1 MTTSTKC
8 EFCDKRGLP
17 LLLVRDAVAPAGA
30 GAPLAPSLPIE
41 LAPTAAH
48 YTKRLLRSGYVNVYD
63 EARRRWEAYFVT
75 ADGYFVKLLQ
85 TPGVTPIIPS
95 KTFNCSN
102 ESHRAVASC
111 ITIPDPKNASKVW
124 IGFSDVLWTDA
135 VRKAN
140 DDPTY
145 RKRHMIEIDVQGT
158 LKGKQAP
165 HRPIA
170 QITAIVAE
178 YAMAPK
184 DAKAAFSASPF
195 NLDMRY
201 GRAERLIQECN
212 SLAREKGLIVTLPDP
227 AGITQEIA
235 LLMEWKIK
243 SFISKNPVDQR
254 NLAASV
260 AIDRIEEAYRKS
272 FEDTEIAATEQ
283 LADEQAAA
291 NPLGH
296 WFSASTREKTERLR
310 EVTPSQLDRASN
322 DGWKK
327 YASKFDNKSRQ
338 AWLKP
343 FSQRFENFNEN
354 SIAPLALSHTFWMK
368 TEALAAY
375 FECNYDVQNVDSGAV
390 YTMVVAQCVTAT
402 QDKQACSRLYEEW
415 LGGDISDKKNI
426 LLRAMIGNQKIT
438 EEAVKAAIKV
448 SADLRQ
454 IPWDNIFAAYNAA
467 GERLARVAQDAAAR
481 LVVQIGGPLARVFNK
496 VLDGSTGF
504 RAAIMATGLVSGHPV
519 IFIEVTGSRKE
530 FRKLAIREL
539 LRASGQTV
547 GNKVL
552 GKAVA
557 AELKRQQIRGVRLE
571 GNTRTRFALN
581 LDQLTLKNIPSGL
594 SQQQIAN
601 HLASSFRTV
610 EALEN
615 INLNRW
621 RSVINQEMGSGIVA
635 AILQTIALTKLLADK
650 EKSLASE
657 RGDASARV
665 EAGICAI
672 AGSTSEALGNF
683 LKNRAVLGMRFGQGV
698 VANVGRYTA
707 IIGRVTGLGGSLYM
721 AYLDMGQYTEARNE
735 NQLGLAWLY
744 GASAISGLA
753 LATFLFYPVILGAA
767 AIPVIGLLILLCIG
781 IGVLIEN
788 LEDNPIQNWLERC
801 PWGIL
806 SSQRYPDMATEQA
819 ELLLALK

>member
-1 MTTSTKC
+1 MTTSTRC
-8 EFCDKRGLP
+8 DFCDKRGLP

-75 ADGYFVKLLQ
+75 ADGYFFKLLQ
-85 TPGVTPIIPS
+85 TSGVAPVVPA
-95 KTFNCSN
+95 KPFNCAD
-102 ESHRAVASC
+102 EGHRAVASC
-111 ITIPDPKNASKVW
+111 ITISDPKNASKVW

-145 RKRHMIEIDVQGT
+145 RKRHMVEIDVQSAI
-158 LKGKQAP
+158 KGKQAP
-165 HRPIA
+165 HRPMA
-170 QITAIVAE
+170 QVTAVVAE

-184 DAKAAFSASPF
+184 DAKFAFSASPF
-195 NLDMRY
+195 NFDTRY
-201 GRAERLIQECN
+201 GRAESLVRECN
-212 SLAREKGLIVTLPDP
+212 ALAREKGLIVTLPDP
-227 AGITQEIA
+227 AGITQELA
-235 LLMEWKIK
+235 LLMECKIK

-254 NLAASV
+254 NLAASA

-272 FEDTEIAATEQ
+272 FEDTEIATTEQ
-283 LADEQAAA
+283 LADEQITE
-291 NPLGH
+291 NPFGH
-296 WFSASTREKTERLR
+296 LFSASTREKTERLR
-310 EVTPSQLDRASN
+310 EVTSNQLDRASN

-343 FSQRFENFNEN
+343 FSQRFETFNKDY
-354 SIAPLALSHTFWMK
+354 IAPLALSHATWMK
-368 TEALAAY
+368 AQALAAY
-375 FECNYDVQNVDSGAV
+375 FECNYDVHSVDSGTV
-390 YTMVVAQCVTAT
+390 YTMVVTQCVTAT

-415 LGGDISDKKNI
+415 LGGDVADKENI
-426 LLRAMIGNQKIT
+426 LLRAMIGNQKIN
-438 EEAVKAAIKV
+438 EEAVKAAITV

-454 IPWDNIFAAYNAA
+454 IPWDNIFAAYNTAGARLAA
-467 GERLARVAQDAAAR
+467 GAQDAAAR
-481 LVVQIGGPLARVFNK
+481 LIVQIGGPLARIFNK
-496 VLDGSTGF
+496 VLDGSAGF

-547 GNKVL
+547 SNKVL

-557 AELKRQQIRGVRLE
+557 AELKRQQIRGVRLG
-571 GNTRTRFALN
+571 GNTRMRFALN
-581 LDQLTLKNIPSGL
+581 LDQLTLRSIPSGL

-601 HLASSFRTV
+601 HLVSSFRTV

-635 AILQTIALTKLLADK
+635 AILQAITLTKLLVDK
-650 EKSLASE
+650 EKSLANE
-657 RGDASARV
+657 KGDASGRV
-665 EAGICAI
+665 EAGMCAI
-672 AGSTSEALGNF
+672 AGSTSEVLGNF
-683 LKNRAVLGMRFGQGV
+683 LKNRALLGMRFGQGL
-698 VANVGRYTA
+698 VASMGRYTA

-721 AYLDMGQYTEARNE
+721 AFLDAEKYTEARNE
-735 NQLGLAWLY
+735 NQPGLAWLY

-753 LATFLFYPVILGAA
+753 LASVLFYPAILGAA
-767 AIPVIGLLILLCIG
+767 AIPVIGLLILLCVG
-781 IGVLIEN
+781 IGLLIEN
-788 LEDNPIQNWLERC
+788 LKDNPIQDWLERC
-801 PWGIL
+801 PWGML

-819 ELLLALK
+819 QLLLALK